1 MHDDITHIPFR
12 SFFSVY
18 TWNSKDNRIKQFDWF
33 SLDVSWSNVNVDDAI
48 RDYPDHATSGGIF
61 GGSRGEFVGGFT
73 IYLGIKSSIYVELM
87 TVILTILKL
96 TITDVFDFSMTLLWF
111 VMPSKILVLF
121 CRGWKLVG
129 IRLFNTCK
137 DMNF

>member
-48 RDYPDHATSGGIF
+48 RTIPIMLQVVVSSEVVEENLLEDLLSIWAS
-61 GGSRGEFVGGFT
+61 SLLFT
-73 IYLGIKSSIYVELM
+73 
-87 TVILTILKL
+87 
-96 TITDVFDFSMTLLWF
+96 
-111 VMPSKILVLF
+111 
-121 CRGWKLVG
+121 
-129 IRLFNTCK
+129 
-137 DMNF
+137 